1 MSVSESQRKAHKKYF
16 DKAWSQV
23 KLSMPNDEAAA
34 LRQYCSDHGLTVAGL
49 IRGLVRDA
57 IAADPAGAGA
67 GGVQASPAAA
77 GQGTPGGV
85 LAGAESPPVT
95 ISCNR
100 GEEKPLTD

>member
-67 GGVQASPAAA
+67 GGVQASPAA
-77 GQGTPGGV
+77 GQGVPVGESEP
-85 LAGAESPPVT
+85 AGAGRVT
-95 ISCNR
+95 PLSNR
-100 GEEKPLTD
+100 KSEKPSQ